1 MSERRDYEDEDE
13 ARTLYG
19 VLSQPAPEQGARGET
34 ALTATKETIDNDRE
48 EPGEAL
54 MLLGD

>member
-1 MSERRDYEDEDE
+1 MSERSDHADEGE
-13 ARTLYG
+13 RTLYG
-19 VLSQPAPEQGARGET
+19 VLSEPAPEQGALGET

-54 MLLGD
+54 LLLGD